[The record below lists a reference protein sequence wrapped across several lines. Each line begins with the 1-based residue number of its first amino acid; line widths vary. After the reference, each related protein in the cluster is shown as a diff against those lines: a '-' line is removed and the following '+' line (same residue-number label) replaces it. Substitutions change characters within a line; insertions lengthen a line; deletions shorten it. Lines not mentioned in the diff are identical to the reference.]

1 MPWTPQSDE
10 NSVMVRKPEQASFLG
25 GCGVEVVFFSPV
37 CFFFQKQKKKKKK
50 ALGNKITSVQY

>member
-1 MPWTPQSDE
+1 MPWKPQSDE
-10 NSVMVRKPEQASFLG
+10 NSIMVKKPEQASFLG

-37 CFFFQKQKKKKKK
+37 CFFQKPTQKKK

>member
-37 CFFFQKQKKKKKK
+37 CFFFSKTKKKKKK
-50 ALGNKITSVQY
+50 GFR